1 MRQFV
6 HRVINIFLGVLIVI
20 SFSACSFVESS
31 SFENN
36 SQWREGATNI
46 KVYEYYQG
54 FNYRNNNQIGLG
66 GFYNRPYVES
76 EVDGDIYV
84 MLNGVVYK
92 LNNNSL
98 EEIYDTQD
106 EYMVLIGHTKKY
118 IYTISELGSKYTI
131 YRYSFEERNFETLY
145 SSEKENEE
153 YGFETIGKY
162 AWIEGEDCLLTTLK
176 YGANN
181 IKMDY
186 TAIYIFSDDDSI
198 ERYEITDETKEINK
212 KYKCQKIEDRL
223 FITNANGDWY
233 IECFGTNDC
242 GNVTACN
249 GKMYESGQ
257 VEEITGYEDTCDGLS
272 HIGAYTWY
280 VHSVEDTVI
289 FPITGACVYKNDY
302 LSAINVNTSDWRYD
316 AIDIIDTNTDERYT
330 LYKDDENRI
339 IGFNIDANEVY
350 LYKYS
355 DNTLVAKD
363 MGTGGTRNLSKLDDT
378 DTITF
383 VWEGT
388 NLIYFYGLGE
398 NMQYGGMVDIAE

>member
-31 SFENN
+31 TLENN

-98 EEIYDTQD
+98 EEIYDTND
-106 EYMVLIGHTKKY
+106 EYRALIGYSEKY
-118 IYTISELGSKYTI
+118 IYTISRLGSDYVL
-131 YRYSFEERNFETLY
+131 YRYSRENKESEILY
-145 SSEKENEE
+145 SSEEEKRE

-242 GNVTACN
+242 GNVTTCN
-249 GKMYESGQ
+249 GKVYESGQ
-257 VEEITGYEDTCDGLS
+257 VEEITGYEDTCEGLS

-316 AIDIIDTNTDERYT
+316 AIDVFDTSTDKKST
-330 LYKDDENRI
+330 IYKDDVNRI
-339 IGFNIDANEVY
+339 IGYNSDANEVY
-350 LYKYS
+350 LYLYS
-355 DNTLVAKD
+355 DNTLIVK
-363 MGTGGTRNLSKLDDT
+363 NLDNDESRILSTFDDV
-378 DTITF
+378 DTLSF

-388 NLIYFYGLGE
+388 NLFYFYGLDE
-398 NMQYGGMVDIAE
+398 NMQYGGMIDVAK